1 MANKLYEEASVQAIA
16 NAIRSKN
23 GTTTKY
29 KIGEMAAA
37 IAGLELET
45 GGKIYVET
53 VTFTSSTGVYTIN
66 HNLGEKPNFFMAFC
80 TDDIQSYGTE
90 FAAAISCFAKGGVL
104 TYLYS
109 GTGTSG
115 DSKRGYACLKAI
127 SETDK
132 TYTTIEP
139 MRGYSL
145 PVPTFVNNTTL
156 KLGNTST
163 TFYLMPKQYI
173 MICAV
178 LDMEGTE

>member
-1 MANKLYEEASVQAIA
+1 MPNKLYEEASVQAIA

-37 IAGLELET
+37 IAGLET

-53 VTFTSSTGVYTIN
+53 VTFTSPNREYTIN

-80 TDDIQSYGTE
+80 TDNIQLYGT
-90 FAAAISCFAKGGVL
+90 FYAAAISCFAKGGVL

-109 GTGTSG
+109 GTGGRGNG
-115 DSKRGYACLKAI
+115 DRGYAYLTTI
-127 SETDK
+127 SKTDK

-139 MRGYSL
+139 IIGYPL
-145 PVPTFVNNTTL
+145 PVPTLVNNTTL
-156 KLGNTST
+156 SLGDANTT
-163 TFYLMPKQYI
+163 CYLMPNQYI

>member
-37 IAGLELET
+37 IAGLET

-53 VTFTSSTGVYTIN
+53 VTFTSSKQQYTIN

-80 TDDIQSYGTE
+80 TDDIKYYGIE
-90 FAAAISCFAKGGVL
+90 YAAAISCFAKGGVL

-109 GTGTSG
+109 GTFNRG
-115 DSKRGYACLKAI
+115 DSKEGYAYLTAI
-127 SETDK
+127 SKTDK

-139 MRGYSL
+139 IQRYSL
-145 PVPTFVNNTTL
+145 PVPTLVSNTTL

-163 TFYLMPKQYI
+163 TFYFMPKQYI

>member
-1 MANKLYEEASVQAIA
+1 MANKLYEESSVQAIA
-16 NAIRSKN
+16 DAIRSKN

-29 KIGEMAAA
+29 KIAEMAGA
-37 IAGLELET
+37 IEGLET

-53 VTFTSSTGVYTIN
+53 VTFTSVKKEYTIN

-80 TDDIQSYGTE
+80 MDNINSYGTQLV
-90 FAAAISCFAKGGVL
+90 AAISCFAKGGVL

-109 GTGTSG
+109 GTGNTASNKAAYAEVINI
-115 DSKRGYACLKAI
+115 SK
-127 SETDK
+127 TDK

-139 MRGYSL
+139 ISGYSL
-145 PVPTFVNNTTL
+145 PVPTLVNNTTL
-156 KLGNTST
+156 KLGKNNTLYN
-163 TFYLMPKQYI
+163 FMAKQYI

>member
-37 IAGLELET
+37 IAGLET

-53 VTFTSSTGVYTIN
+53 VTFTSSKLEYTIN

-80 TDDIQSYGTE
+80 MDSVQSYDVE
-90 FAAAISCFAKGGVL
+90 YAAAISCFAKGGVL

-109 GTGTSG
+109 GTGNTG
-115 DSKRGYACLKAI
+115 DRNKGYAYLTTI
-127 SETDK
+127 SKTDK

-139 MRGYSL
+139 IIGYSL
-145 PVPTFVNNTTL
+145 PVPTFVNNTNL

-163 TFYLMPKQYI
+163 TFYFMPKQYI

>member
-16 NAIRSKN
+16 DAIRGKN
-23 GTTTKY
+23 GATTKY

-37 IAGLELET
+37 IEGLGT

-53 VTFTSSTGVYTIN
+53 VTFTSQKREYTIN

-80 TDDIQSYGTE
+80 MDSIESYGMNL
-90 FAAAISCFAKGGVL
+90 AAAISCFAKGGVL

-109 GTGTSG
+109 GTGGSG
-115 DSKRGYACLKAI
+115 DKNKAYATIFNTSK
-127 SETDK
+127 TDK

-139 MRGYSL
+139 IAGSSL
-145 PVPTFVNNTTL
+145 PVPTIVNNTTL
-156 KLGNTST
+156 KLGKNNT
-163 TFYLMPKQYI
+163 TFYFMAKQYI

-178 LDMEGTE
+178 LDMGGTE

>member
-37 IAGLELET
+37 IAGLET

-53 VTFTSSTGVYTIN
+53 VTFTSSKKEYTIN

-80 TDDIQSYGTE
+80 TDSIHSYGT
-90 FAAAISCFAKGGVL
+90 FYAAAISCFAKGGVL

-109 GTGTSG
+109 GTGDSG
-115 DSKRGYACLKAI
+115 DGKQRGYAYLTAI
-127 SETDK
+127 SKTDK

-139 MRGYSL
+139 IEGYSL
-145 PVPTFVNNTTL
+145 PVPTLVNNTTL